1 MRYEGKLYR
10 PPSEARSYIVQATVG
25 CSHNLCTYCD
35 MYRDKQ
41 FRVRSLDEVLA
52 DISMAGRTYP
62 GTGKV
67 FVADGDALIMD
78 IDRWLAILSACR
90 MAFPRLQRVSCYATA
105 ENLLEKTP
113 AELHALREAGL
124 EMLYIGPESGDDV
137 TLKRIVKGG
146 TVAEHVEAAKRAHE
160 AGIRLSVIVL
170 LGAGGV
176 DRSLEHARETAR
188 LISLMDPDYVGALT
202 LTVIP
207 GTPQERMVEKGHF
220 QLPGVPQL
228 LQEMRTIVEHAN
240 PTDTVFRTNHASSYL
255 PIAGRLP
262 TDREKILTAID
273 MALDGSIPLRPE
285 FMRGL

>member
-10 PPSEARSYIVQATVG
+10 PPSEARSYIVQATIG

-146 TVAEHVEAAKRAHE
+146 TFAEHVEAAKRAHE
-160 AGIRLSVIVL
+160 AGIHLSVIVL

-176 DRSLEHARETAR
+176 DRSVEHARETAR